1 VTSKGEAMPMTTD
14 PTPDVVARL
23 RRMVAEPTTVIYS
36 DEILR
41 DILKQFPTARR
52 VAADTLI
59 VNGSNALSV
68 VVWDVH
74 AAAAQIWEEK
84 IAALVVQG
92 SYDIVAD
99 GQTLNRDQ
107 KLRQYRAQ
115 LAYHQARR
123 RVKSVKITAAP
134 SRTQLTLEQRI
145 EEENT
150 EL

>member
-1 VTSKGEAMPMTTD
+1 MAITTD

-23 RRMVAEPTTVIYS
+23 RRLIAEPTTALYS
-36 DEILR
+36 DGDLIAC
-41 DILKQFPTARR
+41 LKQFPTARKLQ
-52 VAADTLI
+52 ADTLI
-59 VNGSNALSV
+59 VNANNSLSV

-84 IAALVVQG
+84 IAALIAQG
-92 SYDIVAD
+92 SYDITAD

-107 KLRQYRAQ
+107 KLQQYRAQ

-123 RVKSVKITAAP
+123 RVRSVKITAAP

-145 EEENT
+145 EQENT

>member
-1 VTSKGEAMPMTTD
+1 MAITTD

-23 RRMVAEPTTVIYS
+23 RRLVAEPTTALYS
-36 DEILR
+36 DADLIAY
-41 DILKQFPTARR
+41 LKQFPNARKLQ
-52 VAADTLI
+52 ADTLM
-59 VNGSNALSV
+59 VNASNSLSV

-84 IAALVVQG
+84 IAQLVVQG
-92 SYDIVAD
+92 SYDITAD

-107 KLRQYRAQ
+107 KLRQYREQ
-115 LAYHQARR
+115 LAYNQARR
-123 RVKSVKITAAP
+123 RVRSVKITAAP

-145 EEENT
+145 EQENT

>member
-1 VTSKGEAMPMTTD
+1 MPILTD

-23 RRMVAEPTTVIYS
+23 RRLVAEPTTAIYS
-36 DEILR
+36 DEDLKATLR
-41 DILKQFPTARR
+41 QFPTARR
-52 VAADTLI
+52 MQADALF
-59 VNGSNALSV
+59 VNGSNAFSV

-92 SYDIVAD
+92 SYDITAD

-107 KLRQYRAQ
+107 KLQQYRAQ

-123 RVKSVKITAAP
+123 RVRSVKITAAP

-145 EEENT
+145 EQENT
-150 EL
+150 EP